1 MMVVQGQLYGVRTM
15 AISRADLFK
24 ELLPELNEA
33 FRVEHLT
40 EQVILNEL
48 KKAEELEDA
57 IQE

>member
-1 MMVVQGQLYGVRTM
+1 MGDTM